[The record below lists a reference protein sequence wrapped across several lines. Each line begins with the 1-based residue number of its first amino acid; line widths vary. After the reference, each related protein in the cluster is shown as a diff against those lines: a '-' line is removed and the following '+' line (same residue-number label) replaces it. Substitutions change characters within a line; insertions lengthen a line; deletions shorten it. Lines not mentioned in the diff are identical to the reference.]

1 MGKQEKVPF
10 RQRLAFQLGVPFSI
24 FTFFVFCIL
33 IAGSLLSLQ
42 YDQAQINAVPERLA
56 STASNEISI
65 LFGNLQSTILV
76 IAKSATST
84 SAVAPEQ
91 AVYIHNVLQE
101 NPAILEMAFFDAAGK
116 LHNRFASPTV
126 ADVIEAD
133 PEAVAESEQ
142 IDLSG
147 YRNQSILFTPI
158 KSIYGTSIAHWVF
171 PIRDTDGKEAGYLR
185 VTIDLSGLWNTLSK
199 YRENGIATLYI
210 VTKTGK
216 IIVANAQLQD
226 SASDETHQTQ
236 IEERISKPPTV
247 TSYTGVENVRVVGKW
262 VSVPPT
268 DWILVAEIPENAFAE
283 RTNRTIATIIVIFA
297 GTIILF
303 FYEVVAVRQAL
314 LRPLFVLRR
323 AVIELAK
330 GDYKTRVN
338 VEADNEFQNL
348 GGVLNQMAE
357 NIDTSTSAIV
367 DRLRDLLDEQDRSSK
382 LLVRR
387 DLELVRANDK
397 LRKLDDAKS
406 EFVSVAA
413 HQLRTPLS
421 AVKWAVHML
430 LGGDLGGLAEPQ
442 KEVLL
447 KAAQSND
454 RMIKLVNDLLNVDHI
469 ESGKSE
475 YVYVPLMV
483 TDLISSVL
491 TELKPIAEQ
500 HGVTLQFDQGNRH
513 FAPVSGD
520 RDKLRGVFQNL
531 IDNAIKYTSQGG
543 AVRIGIN
550 EDDSHIKVSI
560 ADTGIGIPAIDQQ
573 KVFSK
578 FFRSKNAVKVATDG
592 TGLGLFI
599 VREIVTQH
607 KGKIWF
613 DSIEG
618 TGTTFN
624 VVIPKLSPD
633 SVRMAAYGTM

>member
-1 MGKQEKVPF
+1 
-10 RQRLAFQLGVPFSI
+10 
-24 FTFFVFCIL
+24 
-33 IAGSLLSLQ
+33 
-42 YDQAQINAVPERLA
+42 
-56 STASNEISI
+56 
-65 LFGNLQSTILV
+65 
-76 IAKSATST
+76 
-84 SAVAPEQ
+84 
-91 AVYIHNVLQE
+91 
-101 NPAILEMAFFDAAGK
+101 
-116 LHNRFASPTV
+116 
-126 ADVIEAD
+126 
-133 PEAVAESEQ
+133 
-142 IDLSG
+142 
-147 YRNQSILFTPI
+147 
-158 KSIYGTSIAHWVF
+158 
-171 PIRDTDGKEAGYLR
+171 
-185 VTIDLSGLWNTLSK
+185 
-199 YRENGIATLYI
+199 
-210 VTKTGK
+210 
-216 IIVANAQLQD
+216 
-226 SASDETHQTQ
+226 
-236 IEERISKPPTV
+236 
-247 TSYTGVENVRVVGKW
+247 
-262 VSVPPT
+262 
-268 DWILVAEIPENAFAE
+268 
-283 RTNRTIATIIVIFA
+283 
-297 GTIILF
+297 
-303 FYEVVAVRQAL
+303 
-314 LRPLFVLRR
+314 
-323 AVIELAK
+323 
-330 GDYKTRVN
+330 
-338 VEADNEFQNL
+338 
-348 GGVLNQMAE
+348 
-357 NIDTSTSAIV
+357 
-367 DRLRDLLDEQDRSSK
+367 
-382 LLVRR
+382 
-387 DLELVRANDK
+387 
-397 LRKLDDAKS
+397 
-406 EFVSVAA
+406 
-413 HQLRTPLS
+413 
-421 AVKWAVHML
+421 ML